1 MTRQRIIAA
10 VVGSFVVVV
19 VGLWIRHHRAEERH
33 KELLAEYVADARR
46 DDAQRIAAIKKFF
59 NGNRGPM
66 AQRRCGVMERSTIV
80 RLPNVD
86 APGARLGN
94 VLAAVSEG
102 REPEWPRE
110 LLSHELDIV
119 DGFAFLYHYGERRIV
134 CAGWD
139 REDPH
144 GTLVAW

>member
-46 DDAQRIAAIKKFF
+46 DDAQRIAALKKFF

-80 RLPNVD
+80 RLPKQSD
-86 APGARLGN
+86 QSSAS
-94 VLAAVSEG
+94 SENPRGEGG
-102 REPEWPRE
+102 RE
-110 LLSHELDIV
+110 
-119 DGFAFLYHYGERRIV
+119 A
-134 CAGWD
+134 AG
-139 REDPH
+139 
-144 GTLVAW
+144 